1 MSTNTYPRIFIVE
14 DNPMYNAMVQSVLQ
28 RAGYTNVYSFTSGA
42 ACLEQLYTMPDIV
55 FLDYGLE
62 DMTGL
67 QVLKNIKSFDPDI
80 QVVFLSGQEDMEMA
94 LSTLK
99 YGAFDYV
106 VKNDEAME
114 RIIALMERL
123 LQVRTVIKKHYR
135 SKRLTQKVVVGA
147 LVLASICL
155 ACFTLL

>member
-1 MSTNTYPRIFIVE
+1 
-14 DNPMYNAMVQSVLQ
+14 
-28 RAGYTNVYSFTSGA
+28 
-42 ACLEQLYTMPDIV
+42 
-55 FLDYGLE
+55 
-62 DMTGL
+62 
-67 QVLKNIKSFDPDI
+67 
-80 QVVFLSGQEDMEMA
+80 MEMA